1 MISQNL
7 RAVLSIESQRLL
19 LVRIYYQPVPC
30 LAFHLYHNSLNLNMV
45 EIDLKSKKYTGFGI
59 PQADA
64 MVKLLPGIP

>member
-7 RAVLSIESQRLL
+7 RAVLSIESQRHL
-19 LVRIYYQPVPC
+19 LVKIYYQPVPC
-30 LAFHLYHNSLNLNMV
+30 LAFHLNLNSLNLNMV
-45 EIDLKSKKYTGFGI
+45 KLDLKSKKYIGFGI